1 MSILQAL
8 LLLLLKEKFK
18 NKSHATLRLR
28 PNVCRLWKGM
38 VIIMQNKLSLLISCI
53 IVLLL
58 FTSCSK
64 QYNTSNTYIPY
75 QDYQYTYNNQ
85 GSFSDIAESE
95 DGYYFLSG
103 FYLYYADKTTMNPV
117 ILCNK
122 PNCLHSDETDLEK
135 ITSCNA
141 CFPGIRSG
149 GSVSYFDGNVYI
161 LERDSSDKS
170 GTAYQLIKLSKDGTK
185 RKTVLHFKYTPSS
198 LAIHRGKVYVAGRV
212 YDENGTSIYGVSEYD
227 LSKTASQKPVTI
239 FEGKIP
245 DGNIQDLICYGQNI
259 YFREFAM
266 NSEITTVRIQH
277 YNLNTKKSAC
287 IMQEKGNSFPAHIA
301 FHHDH
306 IQYSYTTLD
315 YTTGEVTQTHNYMC
329 ELDGSKAKEI
339 FSTDNYQTLYSDGKY
354 IYLDD
359 VKWSPFS
366 KPADKLSLIVA
377 DSDGNAIASTPTG
390 SYNKTSSQIICGS
403 AEHLFLKNQTDT
415 TYQILYANKD
425 KFETGKI
432 DFHLMF
438 EMELDKMTPGHKI
451 DN

>member
-1 MSILQAL
+1 
-8 LLLLLKEKFK
+8 
-18 NKSHATLRLR
+18 
-28 PNVCRLWKGM
+28 M
-38 VIIMQNKLSLLISCI
+38 VIIMQNKLSKLISYI
-53 IVLLL
+53 IVSLLL
-58 FTSCSK
+58 TSCSK

-122 PNCLHSDETDLEK
+122 PNCLHSDETSPEK
-135 ITSCNA
+135 ITNCNA
-141 CFPGIRSG
+141 CFPGKPSG
-149 GSVSYFDGNVYI
+149 GSVSYFNGNIYVLESDG
-161 LERDSSDKS
+161 SDKS
-170 GTAYQLIKLSKDGTK
+170 GNAYKLIKLSKDGTK

-198 LAIHRGKVYVAGRV
+198 LVIHRGKVYVAGRV

-227 LSKTASQKPVTI
+227 LSKSASQKPVTI
-239 FEGKIP
+239 FKGKITG
-245 DGNIQDLICYGQNI
+245 GNIQDLICYGQNI

-266 NSEITTVRIQH
+266 NSEITAVRIQH
-277 YNLNTKKSAC
+277 YNLNTKKTTC
-287 IMQEKGNSFPAHIA
+287 IIQEKDDSFPGEMAFLHNHIL
-301 FHHDH
+301 
-306 IQYSYTTLD
+306 YTYTTLD

-329 ELDGSKAKEI
+329 ELDGSKVKEI

-359 VKWSPFS
+359 VKGSPFS
-366 KPADKLSLIVA
+366 KPTDKLSLIVT
-377 DSDGNAIASTPTG
+377 DTDGNAITSTSTG
-390 SYNKTSSQIICGS
+390 AYDKISSRIICGS
-403 AEHLFLKNQTDT
+403 NKHLFMKNQTDT

-425 KFETGKI
+425 KFETGKL

-438 EMELDKMTPGHKI
+438 EMELDKMTPGYVTYS
-451 DN
+451 N